1 MDWLG
6 ERDHAEKELEM
17 YEDVFA
23 DIVNVLL
30 FNGEEIIE
38 PENLSDAEPRPQ
50 YSGDGEDAVGCP
62 ERPQIYGSLLCFK

>member
-1 MDWLG
+1 MG

-50 YSGDGEDAVGCP
+50 YNGDGEMLSAVF